1 MAEIVGAI
9 GVPHNPFT
17 ALALARGDGGMEES
31 RRLYGELAS
40 HLRAMEPDTIV
51 IVTTDH
57 YNLFFEVSVPI
68 FSIGIA
74 ERAQGPCDYPMLPAM
89 DVAIDGELAREIQ
102 FSVVA
107 DEFDVGA
114 TREPELDH
122 TITAPLGSMLGA
134 VEVPLVPLWVS
145 GSMRP
150 LPTARRCF
158 ALGGAIRRA
167 IERSALDRRVAVVGS
182 GAFSFEVGGPRMS
195 EDSHVG
201 VPDVRWALR
210 VTELLRAGEFERVV
224 AETTPAQLEAAGNA
238 SGEILDWL
246 VMLGTID
253 PAPAAFIEAQ
263 PAEGHAFAA
272 WRTGA

>member
-17 ALALARGDGGMEES
+17 ALALARGEDAGQA
-31 RRLYGELAS
+31 RRLYDALGDE
-40 HLRAMEPDTIV
+40 LRAMAPDTIV

-68 FSIGIA
+68 FSIGVA
-74 ERAQGPCDYPMLPAM
+74 ERAQGPCDYPMLPQV
-89 DVAIDGELAREIQ
+89 DVAIDAELAREIQ
-102 FSVVA
+102 FAVVA
-107 DEFDVGA
+107 EEFDVGA

-134 VEVPLVPLWVS
+134 VEIPLVPLWVS

-158 ALGGAIRRA
+158 ALGAAIRRA
-167 IERSALDRRVAVVGS
+167 IERSTLTRRVAVVGS

-195 EDSHVG
+195 EESHVG
-201 VPDVRWALR
+201 VPDVAWALR
-210 VTELLRAGEFERVV
+210 VTELLGAGEFERVV
-224 AETTPAQLEAAGNA
+224 AETTPGQLDAAGNA

-253 PAPAAFIEAQ
+253 PHPAAFIEAE
-263 PAEGHAFAA
+263 PHEGHAFAA
-272 WRTGA
+272 WRAGA